1 MARTYTS
8 KVIRQGEPLNRRSRR
23 TQPMTPAQIAMYSNR
38 YLPDY
43 TDDRCDACGE
53 LAKKTIDKVNHW
65 KVHLPAASPGWK
77 MFRRGYECYFCP
89 ETHQVKD
96 DLVSHLAC
104 HQYVLFALFRVLS
117 TASTLRIAFPPYHL
131 HLMLPSNPKP
141 PPPETT
147 DSTNSFPSLRYPC
160 PGCPKTYSN
169 RGNLSV
175 HRTAKHGYVPKP
187 RKAAKAVE
195 SDASPNCEVDERT
208 TQEDVAPMSAAPVA
222 GDMVG
227 LSRMPLDLPADAPT
241 PLYCLSATG
250 QHSQGETP
258 YATEDASL
266 PGLVD
271 NTTPGLEHD
280 LSHASG
286 STTPLMT
293 PPPPHCAESF
303 DAHCDAG
310 YGQSSGHGFD
320 LPVLGD
326 CNQIFNPY
334 LAGLHVGNFPRGIP
348 AEPLQE
354 VYPSHPQPSHAR
366 NSTWSRTSQPRRPH
380 QHESVKF
387 ADFGFSNTDSQTT
400 NRAFAGP
407 MYPSA
412 LCVPP
417 ASSISLANAPRSMGY
432 PPVSPPH
439 RYTEST
445 MHPEG
450 LPAARASQNGDFQP
464 QQWALSTT
472 QRPEFLQQQT
482 FAPQSTDWAFVQ
494 QQEQDYVD
502 PHALDF
508 TAADAMDVA
517 ASYAIDFTDV
527 YSSWHDFGDAIVP

>member
-1 MARTYTS
+1 MARTYNS
-8 KVIRQGEPLNRRSRR
+8 KVVRQGKPHTRRSRR
-23 TQPMTPAQIAMYSNR
+23 TQPMTPVQIAFYSDR

-43 TDDRCDACGE
+43 TNDRCDACGE
-53 LAKKTIDKVNHW
+53 LATRTIDKVNHW
-65 KVHLPAASPGWK
+65 KVHIPAGSPGRK
-77 MFRRGYECYFCP
+77 MFRSGYECYFCP
-89 ETHQVKD
+89 KTHQVKD

-104 HQYVLFALFRVLS
+104 HQYVLFSLFRAIS
-117 TASTLRIAFPPYHL
+117 TVSTLRIALPPYNL
-131 HLMLPSNPKP
+131 HLF
-141 PPPETT
+141 
-147 DSTNSFPSLRYPC
+147 FPSLQYPC
-160 PGCPKTYSN
+160 PSCPKTYSN

-187 RKAAKAVE
+187 RKAAKTVE
-195 SDASPNCEVDERT
+195 SDAFPNCELDERT
-208 TQEDVAPMSAAPVA
+208 TQEDAAPMSAAPVA
-222 GDMVG
+222 GDMAG
-227 LSRMPLDLPADAPT
+227 LSRIPLDLPADAPT
-241 PLYCLSATG
+241 PLYRLSATG
-250 QHSQGETP
+250 QRSQGETP

-271 NTTPGLEHD
+271 NITPGLEHD

-293 PPPPHCAESF
+293 PPPPHCAKSF

-334 LAGLHVGNFPRGIP
+334 LAGVHVGNFPRGVP

-354 VYPSHPQPSHAR
+354 VHPSHPHAR
-366 NSTWSRTSQPRRPH
+366 NSTRSRASQPRRPH
-380 QHESVKF
+380 QHDSVKF
-387 ADFGFSNTDSQTT
+387 ADFGFWNTDSQTT

-407 MYPSA
+407 MDPSA

-417 ASSISLANAPRSMGY
+417 ASSAILANAPRSMGY

-450 LPAARASQNGDFQP
+450 LPAASASQNGDFQP
-464 QQWALSTT
+464 QQWAPSTT
-472 QRPEFLQQQT
+472 QRLEFLQQQT

-508 TAADAMDVA
+508 TAADAMVVA